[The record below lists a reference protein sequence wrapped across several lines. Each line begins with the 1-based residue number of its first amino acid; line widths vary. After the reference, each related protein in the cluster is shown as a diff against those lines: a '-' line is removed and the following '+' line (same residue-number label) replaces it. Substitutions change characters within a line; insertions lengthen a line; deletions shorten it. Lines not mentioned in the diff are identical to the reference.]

1 MSESSSTT
9 LDVAVRCRGVTKS
22 YATGS
27 SVVHALRGVDFEARS
42 GELTLLVGPS
52 GCGKTTLLSVLCGVL
67 DADGGEIDVFGTRI
81 HELTSR
87 EKTAFRRHGVGFVFQ
102 LFNLLP
108 TLTNAENVAIPL
120 LLQGVARRDAHERA
134 REELALVG
142 LGERVDAF
150 PRQLSG
156 GQQQRVA
163 IARALVAHP
172 RLIVCD
178 EPTSSLDG
186 ETGAAI
192 MQMLKKVAV
201 GRDRC
206 VIVVTHDARVFRY
219 GDRAARMLDGR
230 IVRIHDD
237 MKELEH
243 G

>member
-1 MSESSSTT
+1 MSGIATSTEF
-9 LDVAVRCRGVTKS
+9 AVRCRAVTKS
-22 YATGS
+22 YSTGS
-27 SVVHALRGVDFEARS
+27 SVVHALRGIDLEARS
-42 GELTLLVGPS
+42 GELMLLVGPS

-67 DADGGEIDVFGTRI
+67 DSDGGEIEVFGTRI
-81 HELTSR
+81 DELSTR
-87 EKTAFRRHGVGFVFQ
+87 EKTNFRRQGVGFVFQ
-102 LFNLLP
+102 QFNLLP
-108 TLTNAENVAIPL
+108 TLSNADNVGIPL
-120 LLQGVARRDAHERA
+120 LLQGVPRREARQRA
-134 REELALVG
+134 VEELTLVG
-142 LGERVDAF
+142 LSDRVDDL

-192 MQMLKKVAV
+192 LKMLKEVAV
-201 GRDRC
+201 SRDRC
-206 VIVVTHDARVFRY
+206 VIVVTHDARVFKY

-230 IVRIHDD
+230 IVQVHDD
-237 MKELEH
+237 MKELDH